1 MRTRTKINGLLGL
14 AFTMLSGT
22 AMADCVF
29 IDGTNTVNR
38 TVALIGTNI
47 TVGRDVPLG
56 TTLFKQTFTT
66 STNLSRVTCDPG
78 VYDRTRSRTLSST
91 PLPLSSWSGQYAGK
105 VYESGV
111 PGIGV
116 YIWSEGQA
124 APDSA
129 TSGNCGGGTGFCTQN
144 PTLGFDLLFIKT
156 GDVSPGTIQGASL
169 PSVQLDWISP
179 TNTLNLQ
186 NVNFIGSVNVVSRTC
201 VTPDVNVPLGT
212 RSVNEFAGVGTGTP
226 WQSFQISLNNCPAF
240 HGTFPGSPTSPIF
253 DGSTD
258 TPTEQGR
265 ASNILR
271 FRLDPVDSVIDPV
284 QGIIGLTPSPS
295 GFLPAATGIGIQ
307 IGTGD
312 AVPVPV
318 PLSTLRPSGVVTT
331 TTEGASYVIP
341 LKARYIQ
348 TAATMTPGPANGAV
362 VFTIDYQ

>member
-14 AFTMLSGT
+14 AFAMLSGT
-22 AMADCVF
+22 VMADCNF
-29 IDGTNTVNR
+29 YDSTNTVDR
-38 TVALIGTNI
+38 TVALIGSNI

-56 TTLFKQTFTT
+56 TVLFKQTFTAHR
-66 STNLSRVTCDPG
+66 LSWVRCDPG
-78 VYDRTRSRTLSST
+78 DYNRTRSRTLST
-91 PLPLSSWSGQYAGK
+91 PLPLSNWSGEYAGK

-116 YIWSEGQA
+116 YLASEGEA
-124 APDSA
+124 LPDA
-129 TSGNCGGGTGFCTQN
+129 EVSGNCGEGVRFCVQ
-144 PTLGFDLLFIKT
+144 PPELGFDLFLIKT
-156 GDVSPGTIQGASL
+156 GDVLPGTIQGSSL
-169 PSVQLDWISP
+169 PSMQNDWISP
-179 TNTLNLQ
+179 TNTLILQ
-186 NVNFIGSVNVVSRTC
+186 RVNFIGSMNVVSRTC

-226 WQSFQISLNNCPAF
+226 WQNFQISLNNCPAF
-240 HGTFPGSPTSPIF
+240 HGTFPGSPNPIF
-253 DGSTD
+253 DANDNTSD
-258 TPTEQGR
+258 ELGR

-271 FRLDPVDSVIDPV
+271 FRLDPTDGVIDAA
-284 QGIIGLTPSPS
+284 QGIISLTPAPS

-307 IGTGD
+307 IATGD

-318 PLSTLRPSGVVTT
+318 PLATLRQSGVVTT

-348 TAATMTPGPANGAV
+348 TAASMTPGPANGAV